1 MMFKCL
7 EIWLSQGAPREVV
20 RSHSSMHVDF
30 LLKLLGP
37 NSTIVIFLCGFAF
50 FFLYFLP
57 LVMEKVVLHQK
68 IDLDQQTACGAP
80 VGWSKYTTHYIKTP
94 RGGELAT
101 LCPMPVDYLN

>member
-1 MMFKCL
+1 
-7 EIWLSQGAPREVV
+7 
-20 RSHSSMHVDF
+20 
-30 LLKLLGP
+30 
-37 NSTIVIFLCGFAF
+37 
-50 FFLYFLP
+50 
-57 LVMEKVVLHQK
+57 MEKVVLHQK